1 MKTLGKFIGVFVVV
15 GFLVMVCFGCSSD
28 SGSSTPSNLS
38 TRVNVLVAENGTLT
52 PVVQSAGERTVS
64 ATDQSWEYTLTLE
77 NVSDEVVWYT
87 DRPGRDSGT
96 ETVQTYIALWSGM
109 YGDVSPN
116 AVLDGHLNEEK
127 EETTNDGLY
136 LKLEEP
142 LYDSKMDR
150 LTFQVTLLDSTMVNK
165 HPDIPLSFDH
175 IKITVLNNSPEGE
188 TDNWSFAQVAPDAF
202 FEPTG
207 TEGVYRFYLNDVYP
221 ELYQIQNA
229 PGSGSE
235 INTAASFA
243 DNWQFYFSSA
253 LPNASLTAYTAAG
266 ELRVVIL
273 ELNNPSYQGNIFSYD
288 ATVLLGNVEEDLLLF
303 NTTLLIDSPDNYTRV
318 ILTNKQANDITVN
331 LGFIE
336 TSCYQ
341 PPDFSDLCKVEGTN
355 QYVCTLTLQSISSA
369 PNNQKEFVF
378 KKTDCHANISY
389 AIGGDLP
396 WTGCVTTQAEFT
408 IYSEHDGR
416 DTIDISLVNGFS
428 VPVSIVSSEGTTYGP
443 VTSNQGYLDT
453 EAVYPF
459 GCSTCQGRAP
469 VDCNQGGPCAS
480 EANCQVT
487 KNAGATYTVNI
498 LGPQEEEV
506 EDTVT
511 MHVDNQVQLLAGCG
525 GPSLTFFEGST
536 PKDAPNNQVTP
547 ITVSNL
553 FGVNKIGFQ
562 VNGWYWRCGGASNC
576 PNPNGCQNPDNAG
589 QVGIIVTPD
598 SNGGCTS
605 ATLDTSWTL
614 GLCDGSVPSARNV
627 VTVTLEDQ
635 STCRVKIEA
644 TGLDTLAPSDGCC
657 DCNTCQNAPQGQT
670 THCKH

>member
-1 MKTLGKFIGVFVVV
+1 MRKVQAIRGVLAVV
-15 GFLVMVCFGCSSD
+15 GFLGMVCFGCSSD

-38 TRVNVLVAENGTLT
+38 TRVNVLSAENGTLA
-52 PVVQSAGERTVS
+52 PVVESAGERIES
-64 ATDQSWEYTLTLE
+64 ATDQSWEYILTLE
-77 NVSDEVVWYT
+77 GVSEDMLWYT
-87 DRPGRDSGT
+87 DRPGRESGT
-96 ETVQTYIALWSGM
+96 ETVQNYIDLWSKM
-109 YGDVSPN
+109 YGEVSPN
-116 AVLDGHLNEEK
+116 AVLDGYVRIESQLE
-127 EETTNDGLY
+127 GLFLR
-136 LKLEEP
+136 LKAP
-142 LYDSKMDR
+142 HYDSKTNR
-150 LTFQVTLLDSTMVNK
+150 LTFQVTLFNSTMDDK
-165 HPDIPLSFDH
+165 HPDIPLNIDD

-188 TDNWSFAQVAPDAF
+188 TNNWSFAQVAPDASL
-202 FEPTG
+202 EPTG
-207 TEGVYRFYLNDVYP
+207 TDGVYKLYLNNVYP

-235 INTAASFA
+235 INTAASLV

-253 LPNASLTAYTAAG
+253 LPNASLTAYTDTG
-266 ELRVVIL
+266 ELQVVVL
-273 ELNNPSYQGNIFSYD
+273 ELDNPSYKDNIFSYD
-288 ATVLLGNVEEDLLLF
+288 ATVLLGNVEESLFLF
-303 NTTLLIDSPDNYTRV
+303 NTSLLIDSADNYSRV
-318 ILTNKQANDITVN
+318 ILTNHQANDVTVH

-341 PPDFSDLCKVEGTN
+341 PSDFSNFCKVTGTN
-355 QYVCTLTLQSISSA
+355 PYVCTFTLQGTSNA

-396 WTGCVTTQAEFT
+396 WSGCATTQAEFT
-408 IYSEHDGR
+408 IYAKSDGR

-459 GCSTCQGRAP
+459 GCSTCTGRVSA
-469 VDCNQGGPCAS
+469 DCNQGGACS
-480 EANCQVT
+480 STANCQVT
-487 KNAGATYTVNI
+487 KDAGATYTVNI
-498 LGPQEEEV
+498 LGQQEDVV

-511 MHVDNQVQLLAGCG
+511 MHVDNQVQLLAGCE
-525 GPSLTFFEGST
+525 GPSLTFFEGNT

-614 GLCDGSVPSARNV
+614 GLCDSSVPSARGV
-627 VTVTLEDQ
+627 VSVTLEDQ

-657 DCNTCQNAPQGQT
+657 DCNTCQNPPQGQT
-670 THCKH
+670 THCK